1 MSWDSAAVE
10 AYLVQLGKVQH
21 TIQYWGEEAM
31 VVSEDKTNV
40 VSAGVLV
47 RMKKETSASSQ
58 RAGCIVRAGCVVR
71 ASCVVRA
78 GCVVRESTPRSSGAH
93 ASYTQHCAVAN
104 VL

>member
-47 RMKKETSASSQ
+47 RMKTETFAS
-58 RAGCIVRAGCVVR
+58 V
-71 ASCVVRA
+71 
-78 GCVVRESTPRSSGAH
+78 
-93 ASYTQHCAVAN
+93 YTQHCTVAN
-104 VL
+104 VLWSDAPMHVLIAANVTSFKN